1 MLRVL
6 VGVRELLP
14 LPLVHAKALE
24 VQQSGRW
31 EDWER
36 AVVQWNKRH
45 VFQSVSHSAT
55 AFRSGYS
62 NWHLLAE
69 LRVRPQD
76 ASAV

>member
-6 VGVRELLP
+6 VRVRELLP

-36 AVVQWNKRH
+36 AVVQWNKPH
-45 VFQSVSHSAT
+45 VFQ
-55 AFRSGYS
+55 
-62 NWHLLAE
+62 
-69 LRVRPQD
+69 
-76 ASAV
+76 